1 MLVRDPGLLEA
12 ALTRAAT
19 TIDGRDACPTL
30 VFLGVNGRTLTM
42 SDDQTDEF
50 IMATTEG
57 RLDDVGP
64 IAAELV
70 DHVAER

>member
-42 SDDQTDEF
+42 SDEF
-50 IMATTEG
+50 IVAITEG

-70 DHVAER
+70 DHAAER